1 MEYLVLFAPEIGAL
15 ATKRNDVQTQLTVEE
30 LRKLIDML
38 DDELMRVWSEK
49 IREEK
54 MMDKPIEKEWV
65 GEI

>member
-15 ATKRNDVQTQLTVEE
+15 ATKRNDKQTQLTVEE

-38 DDELMRVWSEK
+38 DDELMRVWYEQ
-49 IREEK
+49 IREDE

>member
-1 MEYLVLFAPEIGAL
+1 MEYLVLFAPEVNGL

-38 DDELMRVWSEK
+38 DDELMRVWYEK
-49 IREEK
+49 IREEE
-54 MMDKPIEKEWV
+54 MMDKPNVMEYI

>member
-38 DDELMRVWSEK
+38 DDELLRVWSER
-49 IREEK
+49 IREEE
-54 MMDKPIEKEWV
+54 MMEKPNVMEYI